1 MVKNLFGSYGILQ
14 ARNKGG
20 GGIWGICPHKFSKHC
35 IEILTFEETF
45 K

>member
-14 ARNKGG
+14 ARNEG